1 MTKQECIDLLKLLSA
16 MESWSCS
23 IKERGLPGYLHDQIT
38 ECVSILERE
47 ILK

>member
-1 MTKQECIDLLKLLSA
+1 MTKQECLELLKLLSA

-23 IKERGLPGYLHDQIT
+23 IKERMPDYLHDQIT
-38 ECVSILERE
+38 HCVETLERE

>member
-1 MTKQECIDLLKLLSA
+1 MTKQECLALLKLLSA

-23 IKERGLPGYLHDQIT
+23 LKERLPEYLAVQIT
-38 ECVSILERE
+38 ECVSTLERE